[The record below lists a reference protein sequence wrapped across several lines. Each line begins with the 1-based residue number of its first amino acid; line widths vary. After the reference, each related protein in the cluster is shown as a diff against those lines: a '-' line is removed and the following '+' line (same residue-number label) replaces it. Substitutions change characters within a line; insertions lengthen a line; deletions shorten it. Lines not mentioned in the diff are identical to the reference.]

1 MGHEKSLVF
10 KSSHEHAPDTRG
22 LNGKKQ
28 SPRIVGKGCS
38 SLVSFRKQTGHKS
51 HLLCEPVD
59 FNTMVVLVI
68 GCSTDLRHKIIISPK
83 VQINGDFTVRSVPVL
98 PATMNYFCPHTQ
110 NNILREFHD
119 PPCFAKWG
127 RKTWAGQKS
136 DAHRETKH
144 TQWCFTLPF
153 SHRLENE
160 DWQQLMT
167 LGNHVWIIH
176 QGKHDLNH
184 SYEIIISKY
193 PT

>member
-28 SPRIVGKGCS
+28 SPRIVGKGRS

-51 HLLCEPVD
+51 HLLCELVD

-68 GCSTDLRHKIIISPK
+68 GCPTDLRHKIIISPK

-98 PATMNYFCPHTQ
+98 PATMNYFCPYTQ

-119 PPCFAKWG
+119 PPCFAK
-127 RKTWAGQKS
+127 
-136 DAHRETKH
+136 
-144 TQWCFTLPF
+144 
-153 SHRLENE
+153 
-160 DWQQLMT
+160 
-167 LGNHVWIIH
+167 
-176 QGKHDLNH
+176 
-184 SYEIIISKY
+184 
-193 PT
+193 